1 MTKENWEIDLFN
13 QYKAAQAAARFVK
26 WVQSKPNVKQA
37 EYVRRFS
44 ALPSQAQFALQ
55 QAVRENIDK
64 NKSEA
69 VGFNGR
75 PMFQLID

>member
-26 WVQSKPNVKQA
+26 WVKSNPNVKQA
-37 EYVRRFS
+37 EYVRRFE

-64 NKSEA
+64 NKSTAKGE
-69 VGFNGR
+69 R
-75 PMFQLID
+75 L